1 MWKVQ
6 LELALGMLRITG
18 TTISGPYS
26 LPPRDNCSWMSPDPS
41 PDGLSFFHSLPRAVH
56 DDVENIK
63 GNLTLEQKQLCANIL
78 EYFVVAGN
86 AYGSE
91 VGKRIQLVEIN
102 VTKED
107 GRGVQGRTV
116 CEVEVAK
123 GETRNALRR
132 LMFAQ
137 MVANSKDMCNIYG
150 TLHGGCAAYLI
161 DACVP
166 CSDLSLLLL
175 IIYYSYC

>member
-1 MWKVQ
+1 
-6 LELALGMLRITG
+6 
-18 TTISGPYS
+18 
-26 LPPRDNCSWMSPDPS
+26 MSPNPP
-41 PDGLSFFHSLPRAVH
+41 PDGLSFFRSLPRAAH

-63 GNLTLEQKQLCANIL
+63 GNLTLEQKKLCANIL

-91 VGKRIQLVEIN
+91 IGKRIQLVEIN
-102 VTKED
+102 VSKED

-116 CEVEVAK
+116 CEVEVAQ
-123 GETRNALRR
+123 GETRIELRR

-137 MVANSKDMCNIYG
+137 MVKDMCNIYG

-166 CSDLSLLLL
+166 CSVRP
-175 IIYYSYC
+175 